1 MVLTR
6 SVIARIIGSA
16 QDGGVPQVGC
26 GCERCDHARRNMHEA
41 RFPASLAIV
50 TRTGRLLLFDVTP
63 SLPQQLD
70 LLKSFFPND
79 RRVLPDAV
87 LLTHAHVGHYGG
99 LIFFGKE
106 VASTKEMPVYCSS
119 KMGQFL
125 GTNKPFSHLVE
136 RGEIRI
142 LDLHT
147 GETVVVDESLRVTP
161 IEVPHRNE
169 DADTMAFVVES
180 SKTLFYA
187 PDFDHYSE
195 EIDRCVRNSNISI
208 LDGCFWSREELTH
221 REFEAIPHPTIIE
234 TRERF
239 RGYENRIVL
248 THINHTNPVL
258 NQDGVL
264 RSELEKIGFR
274 VAREGMDI
282 QI

>member
-1 MVLTR
+1 L
-6 SVIARIIGSA
+6 
-16 QDGGVPQVGC
+16 Q
-26 GCERCDHARRNMHEA
+26 EA

-50 TRTGRLLLFDVTP
+50 GKTGRLLMFDLTP

-70 LLKSFFPND
+70 LLRSFYPSNPG
-79 RRVLPDAV
+79 VLPDVV

-99 LIFFGKE
+99 LLFFGKE

-125 GTNKPFSHLVE
+125 RTNKPFSHLVE

-147 GETVVVDESLRVTP
+147 GETVLVDESLRVTP

-195 EIDRCVRNSNISI
+195 EIDRYVRNSDISI

-264 RSELEKIGFR
+264 RSELERIGFR

-282 QI
+282 QM